1 MGLVGGVMGLV
12 LGGVFAFFDW
22 RLVFL
27 FPAVVGLLG
36 YLLTS
41 GCLAFPRGEA
51 RASTGREVFYS
62 PHPSL

>member
-41 GCLAFPRGEA
+41 CLPRVSA
-51 RASTGREVFYS
+51 RRSESLDWPGVFYS